1 METGRPAIVVAMN
14 QFVTVTVEATK
25 KYGSINSRQYQENSI
40 YWRREGADM
49 VFDNRDNPFHYI
61 LSAINLVE
69 KYALECGK
77 QLKLYSLGV
86 DSDLDSVDGKKY
98 GLGSSAA
105 VTVATVKALNT
116 FYDLGMNSAQLYKMS
131 AIAHLDV
138 QGNGS
143 LGDIAASVYGGWI
156 AYRSFDK
163 AWLASAR
170 QSYSMGELLQMDW
183 PQLDIELLTAPAE
196 LRLLV
201 GWTGSPA
208 STSRLVDKIALAK
221 VQRRDDYKQFLEDS
235 EIVIDKMI
243 AGFRQQ
249 SLSVI
254 QEGIQTN
261 RRLLDRLADWSGVEI
276 ETKSL
281 RRLREIAQE
290 FGGVGK
296 FSGAGGGDC
305 GIVIIDKHKAVNQL
319 YERWSAE
326 DIEPLQL
333 RVHEIN

>member
-77 QLKLYSLGV
+77 QLKLYNLGV

-105 VTVATVKALNT
+105 VTVATVKALNE
-116 FYDLGMNSAQLYKMS
+116 FYALGMSSAQLYKIS

-163 AWLASAR
+163 TWLASAR
-170 QSYSMGELLQMDW
+170 REHSLGELLQMDW
-183 PQLDIELLTAPAE
+183 PQLNIELLKAPAE

-221 VQRRDDYKQFLEDS
+221 AQRRDDYKQFLEQS
-235 EIVIDKMI
+235 EAVIDKMI
-243 AGFRQQ
+243 DGFRQQ
-249 SLSVI
+249 SLSII
-254 QEGIQTN
+254 QDGIQTN
-261 RRLLDRLADWSGVEI
+261 RRLLDQLADWSGVEI

-305 GIVIIDKHKAVNQL
+305 GIVIINKDKAVDQL
-319 YERWSAE
+319 YDRWNAE

-333 RVHEIN
+333 RVHEID